1 MDQDAKIFTPGPIT
15 SGLRI
20 CGVTVLGPLELNAAI
35 TGDGFTFTTVPPKL
49 RTAVGFFAVFAYSLI
64 ASPVFIPTATVG
76 NVWLSATS
84 SSPLASVFAIIIPT
98 PPASFTTKPFST
110 LAFEPR
116 SHKTTF
122 PLTNL
127 GSSEPRRHK
136 LPELSV
142 PELKIAIDC
151 SGADGHDPGSD
162 ISDGRPNRAA
172 VPGGTGNENSSLHS
186 GERSHCDGV
195 AVVRNGAAAERH
207 GEDVDAVEDRLFY
220 SGENIGAEAAGFPA
234 NLICSDA
241 RVRGHATRHPRG
253 VTEKAGV
260 SHVRPRCRA
269 GSPPGSAP
277 ACSGPPNAR
286 TRNPT
291 RETPAY
297 ESYADYTPYPRT
309 PQQRRHPAG
318 APPPPPHPMRRRSH
332 DTPYYNYTEA
342 RRNHQKLIED
352 EQNTNPGESRKKTA
366 CRHVSCVRC
375 RSSWSRRLSG
385 PGGKGGEGQKWE

>member
-1 MDQDAKIFTPGPIT
+1 MDQEAKIFTPGPIT
-15 SGLRI
+15 SGFRI

-35 TGDGFTFTTVPPKL
+35 TGDGLTFTTVPPKL
-49 RTAVGFFAVFAYSLI
+49 STAVGFFAVFAYSLI

-84 SSPLASVFAIIIPT
+84 SSPLASV
-98 PPASFTTKPFST
+98 
-110 LAFEPR
+110 
-116 SHKTTF
+116 
-122 PLTNL
+122 
-127 GSSEPRRHK
+127 
-136 LPELSV
+136 
-142 PELKIAIDC
+142 KIAIDC

-332 DTPYYNYTEA
+332 DTPYYNYTEVN
-342 RRNHQKLIED
+342 RNHQKLIED

-366 CRHVSCVRC
+366 YHHVSCVRC

-385 PGGKGGEGQKWE
+385 TGGKGGGGQKWK